1 MISSFYAMFMLR
13 GVNAKQPDASQLIGE
28 FSSGVLNRYEE
39 YANSWLWGWALTSS
53 RPSPFPMGTATS

>member
-39 YANSWLWGWALTSS
+39 YANSWL
-53 RPSPFPMGTATS
+53 